1 MKTAHRHFR
10 PASLFR
16 LPALVVPAR
25 LATRCGLVGLYAG
38 LFAGLL
44 AGSSPAMA
52 GCVDLRG
59 GEMLLSA
66 SAGCVAQMRQDPAVR
81 QQVAR
86 HIGNQLGTGPLGV
99 AQANSAGGRDT
110 ARGHQQG
117 LSHPLARL
125 SLLNAQSRY
134 LWSLSNPA
142 PTYYGQTQAR

>member
-1 MKTAHRHFR
+1 MKTAPPFFR
-10 PASLFR
+10 PGSLFR
-16 LPALVVPAR
+16 RPALVVPGR
-25 LATRCGLVGLYAG
+25 FVTLSGL
-38 LFAGLL
+38 AGLL
-44 AGSSPAMA
+44 ACSPPVVA
-52 GCVDLRG
+52 GCVDVRE

-66 SAGCVAQMRQDPAVR
+66 SAGCVAQLRQDPAVR

-86 HIGNQLGTGPLGV
+86 RIGSQLGRVPLGV
-99 AQANSAGGRDT
+99 VQAQTGGGRET

-125 SLLNAQSRY
+125 SMLNAQSRY